1 MKKYIFPCSMLLLIA
16 VLISSYQT
24 FAQLKIE
31 RKIIIEKE
39 RYYFFTID
47 EETQLATLHTGPVF
61 EKLSKA
67 KKYQMPIG
75 RELSD
80 PFNPL
85 SFDIN
90 GHELT
95 GINWIL
101 NSNNDRNEALKSFN
115 ITKWLEMK
123 LTWPN
128 ETWAQWS
135 FEQPTISL
143 NIPWLRMLEVN
154 NILDNTFFDLAKNEN
169 PVMAVC
175 NQNQLWISR
184 FNGTDWK
191 TSAAIQVNFKTYFS
205 IIENN
210 GKVFIAD
217 NIGNIF
223 IADEAGRQLVIK
235 SKAITTK
242 EQLLIIDKDHKSYY
256 TVPAEAIDAGQMLD
270 IEKIIHES
278 GTEIIF

>member
-1 MKKYIFPCSMLLLIA
+1 MKPLIKISLLLIFALLMQRGTA
-16 VLISSYQT
+16 V
-24 FAQLKIE
+24 AQIKIE
-31 RKIIIEKE
+31 RKIIIQNEK
-39 RYYFFTID
+39 YYFFTID
-47 EETQLATLHTGPVF
+47 EESQLATLHTGPVF

-67 KKYQMPIG
+67 KKHQMPIG

-90 GHELT
+90 GNELT

-101 NSNNDRNEALKSFN
+101 NSNNDRNEAIKK
-115 ITKWLEMK
+115 IK
-123 LTWPN
+123 LSDWMMLHNDLTN
-128 ETWAQWS
+128 ENWAQLS
-135 FEQPTISL
+135 FEQPTISP

-169 PVMAVC
+169 PVMAVS

-191 TSAAIQVNFKTYFS
+191 TSAAIPVNFKTYFS

-235 SKAITTK
+235 SKATTTK